1 MPLTL
6 VSQLPVQ
13 YRGELEKILFFNS
26 RQHESIEGIKKSV
39 EKYGGPRIYEKNGC
53 LGLCTEKIP
62 DSQYLY
68 ALDEMKNPAV
78 LAGMLLFVRDPA
90 NTLEALHIAAAESY
104 MASEQSLESSAA
116 YQLVQALIQIGG
128 RLRGVDRVGISCY
141 RSERRYFSVKDTR
154 VV

>member
-13 YRGELEKILFFNS
+13 YREELEKILFFNS
-26 RQHESIEGIKKSV
+26 RQHESIQGIKKSV

-53 LGLCTEKIP
+53 LGLCTERVP

-68 ALDEMKNPAV
+68 ALDETKNPAV
-78 LAGMLLFVRDPA
+78 LAGMLLFVRNSA

-116 YQLVQALIQIGG
+116 YQFTQTLIQIGG
-128 RLRGVDRVGISCY
+128 RLRGVERVGISCY
-141 RSERRYFSVKDTR
+141 RGRRRYFSVKGSNI
-154 VV
+154 V